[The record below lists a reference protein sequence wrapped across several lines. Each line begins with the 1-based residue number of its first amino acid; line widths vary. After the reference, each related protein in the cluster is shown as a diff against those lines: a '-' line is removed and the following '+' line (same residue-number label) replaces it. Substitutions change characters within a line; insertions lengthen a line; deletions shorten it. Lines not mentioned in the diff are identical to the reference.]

1 MSDKSF
7 ESQPG
12 ESAGEDLEA
21 RDRREFLISL
31 GKWSKAVIGGVLL
44 GGVLAPDQEARAQ
57 GWNSQSGSGGIWYN
71 SGGGWGGWINGPW
84 GWYDRPRWH
93 NGPHWRDWPD
103 WYNRPHWRDWPGW
116 YNGPH
121 WRGRPWRDR
130 PWYNRPR
137 WDDWYNRRY

>member
-31 GKWSKAVIGGVLL
+31 GKWSKAVVGGVLL
-44 GGVLAPDQEARAQ
+44 GGVLAPDREAEAQ
-57 GWNSQSGSGGIWYN
+57 GWESGGGSGGIWYN
-71 SGGGWGGWINGPW
+71 SGGGWGGWINAPW
-84 GWYDRPRWH
+84 GRYDPPRWYDGPYWRYPPRWH
-93 NGPHWRDWPD
+93 NGP
-103 WYNRPHWRDWPGW
+103 Y
-116 YNGPH
+116 